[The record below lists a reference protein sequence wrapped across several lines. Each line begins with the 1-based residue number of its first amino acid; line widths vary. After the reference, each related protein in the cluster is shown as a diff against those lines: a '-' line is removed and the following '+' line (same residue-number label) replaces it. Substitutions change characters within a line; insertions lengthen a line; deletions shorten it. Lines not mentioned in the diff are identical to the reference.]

1 VPLINRNREIE
12 REVISRNRKS
22 FPSDSF
28 SVLQLLSEKV
38 NIRKWDV
45 IDAVS
50 IEATSASSM
59 ASVQSSVINLT
70 KTIIGAGLLAIPFAF
85 KADGIVLGL
94 ALTLVAAMASSYG
107 LNIVTRCSVERLKHQ
122 ETSFFALCAISYP
135 RLSLLFDFSIFLQCF
150 GVGLSY
156 LVLVGD
162 IVPGLID
169 HVLSRNQVILLS
181 LAVTIPLVSLRKL
194 DSLKIGSLIGL
205 FAIFY
210 LTLLVISHALFDD
223 ISKTQGNLKVWSTGS
238 WSDIM
243 SSFSI
248 VVFAFTGA
256 MNICTITNEI
266 EDKKKSDIVVYSA
279 VGIAGALFVVVGI
292 SGYLQFGDNVTGNV
306 ILNYDSDLI
315 STKIGKYS
323 LVVMVI
329 LSYPLMFHPCR
340 ISLNNMVHW
349 IESEY
354 KSRKAAESQ
363 PLLVEAE
370 VETSE
375 MEVIPLSTKRFTILS
390 VLLTIAIYGLALSIN
405 SFELVLALVGAT
417 GSTLICFILPGLFGY
432 RLFESSNDKL
442 WSLLLC
448 VWGILVMILSLFAT
462 LH

>member
-1 VPLINRNREIE
+1 
-12 REVISRNRKS
+12 
-22 FPSDSF
+22 
-28 SVLQLLSEKV
+28 
-38 NIRKWDV
+38 
-45 IDAVS
+45 
-50 IEATSASSM
+50 
-59 ASVQSSVINLT
+59 
-70 KTIIGAGLLAIPFAF
+70 
-85 KADGIVLGL
+85 
-94 ALTLVAAMASSYG
+94 
-107 LNIVTRCSVERLKHQ
+107 
-122 ETSFFALCAISYP
+122 
-135 RLSLLFDFSIFLQCF
+135 
-150 GVGLSY
+150 
-156 LVLVGD
+156 
-162 IVPGLID
+162 
-169 HVLSRNQVILLS
+169 LS